1 MENHG
6 RPQSAELTEEKKKK
20 TSHLL
25 NRSQSIRIL
34 QIQSGG
40 KQLEKRVKISVR
52 HAA

>member
-6 RPQSAELTEEKKKK
+6 RPRSAKLTTTKKSQ

-34 QIQSGG
+34 ANSTQGESSWRKAQ
-40 KQLEKRVKISVR
+40 KFQ
-52 HAA
+52 

>member
-6 RPQSAELTEEKKKK
+6 RPRSAKLTTTTKKSQ

-34 QIQSGG
+34 ANSTQGESSWR
-40 KQLEKRVKISVR
+40 K
-52 HAA
+52 A